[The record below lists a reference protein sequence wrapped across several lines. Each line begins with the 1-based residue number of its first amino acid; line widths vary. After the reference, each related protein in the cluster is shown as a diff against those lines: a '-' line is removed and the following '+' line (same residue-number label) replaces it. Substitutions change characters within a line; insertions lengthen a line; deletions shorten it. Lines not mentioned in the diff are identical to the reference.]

1 MTASERF
8 AQLIRLPTV
17 SSYDPNEEDSV
28 AFDRFPG
35 LLAELYPS
43 AHKAMKRELIGNRSV
58 VYQWAGSDPSLE
70 PVLGMAHYDVVPPGD
85 PEKWGGPAFSGD
97 IADGR
102 IHGRGSLDDKGML
115 AAWMEAA
122 DRLAAKGFRPV
133 RTLYLVFGGD
143 EETSGIRG
151 AGMAASV
158 FAERGLRFAFVLD
171 EGGAVATEQLDAF
184 TDRPVALIGAAEKG
198 YLTLKIT
205 SEGLPGHA
213 SAPPEHSAIGRLST
227 TLAALES
234 HHFPVRLTEMPVGM
248 LRSLGRNIGGLKGF
262 LLRHP
267 GFFRNIILKILAGN
281 PTMVSMI
288 RTTLASTII
297 RGGERDNVIPETAEA
312 RVNLRILPGETVA
325 SASARVKKII
335 SRAVDGGITVEAV
348 EGSVF
353 EPVPSSPTSGVY
365 WDLLQ
370 SQAEKT
376 WPDVIV
382 TPYLMIA
389 TTDSRWYRDLTDT
402 IYRFIPMEAGRKE
415 IQSVHAP
422 NESVSLDAWG
432 KSVDFLE
439 GIIRNM
445 HIGGAC

>member
-1 MTASERF
+1 
-8 AQLIRLPTV
+8 
-17 SSYDPNEEDSV
+17 
-28 AFDRFPG
+28 
-35 LLAELYPS
+35 
-43 AHKAMKRELIGNRSV
+43 
-58 VYQWAGSDPSLE
+58 
-70 PVLGMAHYDVVPPGD
+70 
-85 PEKWGGPAFSGD
+85 
-97 IADGR
+97 
-102 IHGRGSLDDKGML
+102 
-115 AAWMEAA
+115 
-122 DRLAAKGFRPV
+122 
-133 RTLYLVFGGD
+133 
-143 EETSGIRG
+143 
-151 AGMAASV
+151 
-158 FAERGLRFAFVLD
+158 
-171 EGGAVATEQLDAF
+171 
-184 TDRPVALIGAAEKG
+184 
-198 YLTLKIT
+198 
-205 SEGLPGHA
+205 
-213 SAPPEHSAIGRLST
+213 
-227 TLAALES
+227 
-234 HHFPVRLTEMPVGM
+234 
-248 LRSLGRNIGGLKGF
+248 
-262 LLRHP
+262 
-267 GFFRNIILKILAGN
+267 
-281 PTMVSMI
+281 MVSMI